1 MLECIIH
8 KYAPYKLFI
17 NSVMKTALNYE
28 YILLN
33 GTYCSVIL
41 CGII

>member
-1 MLECIIH
+1 MLEHTIH
-8 KYAPYKLFI
+8 KYAPYKLFVD
-17 NSVMKTALNYE
+17 SVMKIALNYE

-41 CGII
+41 CSII